1 MRRTFIIFGISLLVQ
16 MAGWMTMLVAV
27 ISNGLAETHAQH
39 LGPLI
44 AILVGIVL
52 IFAGLGGLV
61 WFVVRI
67 FKYVQLQKQ
76 RVRTAL
82 QGSVRV

>member
-16 MAGWMTMLVAV
+16 MAGWMTVLVAIV
-27 ISNGLAETHAQH
+27 SNGLAETHAQH
-39 LGPLI
+39 IGPLV
-44 AILVGIVL
+44 AVLVGIAL

-67 FKYVQLQKQ
+67 FKYVEVQKQ
-76 RVRTAL
+76 RVRRAV
-82 QGSVRV
+82 QGSV